1 MKKNNVIYNNRRH
14 EFNSNPPPLSLIQV
28 LHLRPSFDSHFASC
42 NGNLKAKQRPP
53 TLFFYASDKP
63 FMFHK
68 RKWEKA
74 LEADP
79 RCSVVALKGVGHWL
93 MKGKGTAVVNAE
105 MDKFFGKLE

>member
-1 MKKNNVIYNNRRH
+1 M
-14 EFNSNPPPLSLIQV
+14 
-28 LHLRPSFDSHFASC
+28 RPSFDSHFASC